1 MFYGFVFLSL
11 WKNHSTIKSSYMKKI
26 IFLAALAAI
35 YVGYRYFS
43 SFAYSKPSVKMTADG
58 LTAAVTVTNTGSV
71 PGKEVVQLYVSA
83 PSGGLAYMT
92 RHFSEQMP

>member
-1 MFYGFVFLSL
+1 
-11 WKNHSTIKSSYMKKI
+11 
-26 IFLAALAAI
+26 
-35 YVGYRYFS
+35 
-43 SFAYSKPSVKMTADG
+43 MTADG

>member
-1 MFYGFVFLSL
+1 
-11 WKNHSTIKSSYMKKI
+11 MKKI

-35 YVGYRYFS
+35 YVGYHYFS
-43 SFAYSKPSVKMTADG
+43 SFGKEVSYPFGHGLSYTSFAYSKPSVKMTADG